1 MSKHGTTKNHRPFN
15 AAFRQEFFPLAPIYE
30 SVYTFPTSDLACTR
44 TTSKIASPK
53 AKTSRTAKLPY
64 EEMKVTSKVSGTL
77 LQEKQSNGKKKALDK
92 QLLVEHANFL
102 QRLNEKENKETMAAT
117 EIQRYLRGFVFR
129 QRLNPKHFERQS
141 KTISK
146 DEIWAV
152 LLHATSRIDFDNNLA
167 KILILIFCSTR
178 SRQYVHDS
186 FLLMNNLARKILL

>member
-53 AKTSRTAKLPY
+53 SKTSRTAKLPY

-102 QRLNEKENKETMAAT
+102 QRSNNKETKAAT
-117 EIQRYLRGFVFR
+117 EIQRYLRGFVVR
-129 QRLNPKHFERQS
+129 QRLNPKQFERQS
-141 KTISK
+141 KTIAK

-152 LLHATSRIDFDNNLA
+152 LLHATSRIGC
-167 KILILIFCSTR
+167 KITADLFHGLK
-178 SRQYVHDS
+178 YPLHLKNMDS
-186 FLLMNNLARKILL
+186 NRDM